1 MCLTT
6 GPLRQHMSDR
16 KIEGYTVPIHRP
28 VFTLGSGPSAVHD
41 ARRWAIHA
49 CSEVDRPD
57 LAECAEL
64 GVSELISNAIL
75 HGEPPIRMRMRGT
88 REHPRIE
95 VSDGSRQPPVLPDPA
110 GRHLI
115 EDDPLI
121 TFGRG
126 LDIVARCATAW
137 GADIDEDGKV
147 VWFVPAPATLVD
159 VSEGVITGVTEPDT
173 PPARHIPVEVR
184 EVPLRTLHASQTQ
197 WNELRREVRL
207 LALAHED
214 DYPLAKSLSGLFA
227 DLDRILRDGILDEIE
242 SALASGEATTDL
254 RVDVPKASAETI
266 EQFLELLDRAD
277 EFCHEQRLLSLARTA
292 EQRRF
297 QRWLFGE
304 LVRQQRGEPPRP
316 WPDMALVREHT
327 G

>member
-6 GPLRQHMSDR
+6 GPCASTFRTGRQ
-16 KIEGYTVPIHRP
+16 GAYTVPIHRP
-28 VFTLGSGPSAVHD
+28 VFTLGTGTSGVHD
-41 ARRWAIHA
+41 ARRWAVQA
-49 CSEVDRPD
+49 CSELDRPD

-88 REHPRIE
+88 PEHPRIE
-95 VSDGSRQPPVLPDPA
+95 VSDGSPQPPVLPEPLS
-110 GRHLI
+110 RHPI
-115 EDDPLI
+115 DDDPLI

-137 GADIDEDGKV
+137 GADIDEGGKV
-147 VWFVPAPATLVD
+147 VWFVPAAATLIEGT
-159 VSEGVITGVTEPDT
+159 EGVITGEAQPEA
-173 PPARHIPVEVR
+173 PPAGHIPVEVR

-214 DYPLAKSLSGLFA
+214 DYPLAKSLSELFA
-227 DLDRILRDGILDEIE
+227 NLDRVLREGIQDEIE
-242 SALASGEATTDL
+242 SALASGEATADL
-254 RVDVPKASAETI
+254 HVDVPKASAENI
-266 EQFLELLDRAD
+266 EKFLDLLDLAD
-277 EFCHEQRLLSLARTA
+277 EFCQEQRLLSLARTA

-297 QRWLFGE
+297 QQWLFGE

-316 WPDMALVREHT
+316 WPEIALVRDRT

>member
-1 MCLTT
+1 M
-6 GPLRQHMSDR
+6 
-16 KIEGYTVPIHRP
+16 PIHRP
-28 VFTLGSGPSAVHD
+28 VFTLGKGPSGVHD
-41 ARRWAIHA
+41 ARRWAIGA
-49 CSEVDRPD
+49 CSEIDRPD

-88 REHPRIE
+88 PEHPRIE
-95 VSDGSRQPPVLPDPA
+95 VSDGSRQPPVLPEPLS
-110 GRHLI
+110 RHPV

-147 VWFVPAPATLVD
+147 VWFVPAPATLM
-159 VSEGVITGVTEPDT
+159 EGTPGVITGDAHPDT
-173 PPARHIPVEVR
+173 PPASHIPVEVR

-197 WNELRREVRL
+197 WTELRREVRL

-214 DYPLAKSLSGLFA
+214 DYPLAKRLSELFA
-227 DLDRILRDGILDEIE
+227 DLDRVLREGLHDEVE
-242 SALASGEATTDL
+242 SALAAGEATTDL

-266 EQFLELLDRAD
+266 EQFLDLLDLAD
-277 EFCHEQRLLSLARTA
+277 EFCQEQRLLSLARTA

-316 WPDMALVREHT
+316 WPEMALVREPT